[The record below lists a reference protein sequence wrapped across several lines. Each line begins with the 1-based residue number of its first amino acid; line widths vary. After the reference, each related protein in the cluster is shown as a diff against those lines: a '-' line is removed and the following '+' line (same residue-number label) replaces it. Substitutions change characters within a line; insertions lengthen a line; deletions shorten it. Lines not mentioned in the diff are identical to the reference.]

1 MSINRRLISQNRVSR
16 RLILITKWT
25 LKQHPY
31 VKTYVKKK
39 RKLWEFTISLPTRYK
54 NWPNASMKGIDSMSP
69 ASRMPRLLWGENI
82 LSPAPECLHLWELL
96 SKIICYFAIGCNDA
110 EWLFTY
116 CATKFYDTDIDP
128 LCHQLDSLRHVQST
142 LVFHMWC
149 VAQPDKENISVK
161 NGTFPLL
168 RNALNHIFW

>member
-116 CATKFYDTDIDP
+116 CATKFYDTDIDL

-142 LVFHMWC
+142 LVFHLWC
-149 VAQPDKENISVK
+149 VAQPDKENISIK

>member
-1 MSINRRLISQNRVSR
+1 MNIEATSLCKNICKEKKENYGSLQFPYQHDIKFGLMLQWKALIQC
-16 RLILITKWT
+16 LLH
-25 LKQHPY
+25 QECHGCY
-31 VKTYVKKK
+31 EVK
-39 RKLWEFTISLPTRYK
+39 
-54 NWPNASMKGIDSMSP
+54 
-69 ASRMPRLLWGENI
+69 I

-116 CATKFYDTDIDP
+116 CATKFYDTDIDL

>member
-1 MSINRRLISQNRVSR
+1 MSINRRLISQNCVSR

-82 LSPAPECLHLWELL
+82 LSPAPECLQLWERL
-96 SKIICYFAIGCNDA
+96 SKIISYFAIGCNDT

-116 CATKFYDTDIDP
+116 CATKFYDTDIDL
-128 LCHQLDSLRHVQST
+128 LCHQLDSLWHVQST